1 MAEPILEQIALWHL
15 AAIAGV
21 TVANGYQQTL
31 LASRSEEEF
40 IEGDTLRDLSVLC
53 ALSAADDAVRKESE
67 TLDNTGS
74 KIIWW
79 QRFDAFVHLLGAGT
93 TALAVDNR
101 ITRAIADI
109 QKRLGVERA
118 ALRTNLGKCC
128 GGLAQWIDLLPW
140 EIGVSPTGA
149 CTIVNVPVVIRF
161 EVDAN
166 NPYSS

>member
-1 MAEPILEQIALWHL
+1 MSESILEQLAVWHL
-15 AAIAGV
+15 AAINGI
-21 TVANGYQQTL
+21 TVANGYHQDL
-31 LASRSEEEF
+31 VGSRSEEEF
-40 IEGDTLRDLSVLC
+40 IDGDALRDMSVLC

-67 TLDNTGS
+67 TLDNTGA

-79 QRFDAFVHLLGAGT
+79 QRFDAFVHVLGRGT

-101 ITRAIADI
+101 ITRSVADI
-109 QKRLGVERA
+109 QKRIGIERA
-118 ALRTNLGKCC
+118 ALRTNAGKCC

-140 EIGVSPTGA
+140 EIGVSPIA
-149 CTIVNVPVVIRF
+149 ICTVVNVPVVIRF